1 MLFNIQLIE
10 RIEEGINE
18 LLGENEKKT
27 KCLHISKRIGKR
39 KNKKSKHKEKK

>member
-1 MLFNIQLIE
+1 MFYIE

-27 KCLHISKRIGKR
+27 KCLQITKRIGKR
-39 KNKKSKHKEKK
+39 IRNKAKNKKSK